1 LLEGKL
7 PASEPFPGIGFQITT
22 EDNLAWT
29 IHHATNDTE
38 QSNNSVSIVR
48 LALNTSDVFTL
59 QPSTQRRN
67 ARKLFRRLGFC
78 AQNAVN
84 GQAFRISGFL
94 CSMGQILTAD
104 YADATD

>member
-94 CSMGQILTAD
+94 CSWARS
-104 YADATD
+104 